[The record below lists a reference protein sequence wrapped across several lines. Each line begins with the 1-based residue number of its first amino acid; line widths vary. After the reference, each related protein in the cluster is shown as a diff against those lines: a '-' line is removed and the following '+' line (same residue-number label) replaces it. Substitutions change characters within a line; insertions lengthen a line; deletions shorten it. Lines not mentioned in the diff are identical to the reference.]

1 MISVLAGIR
10 YAFFALYIICSG
22 VLVTAAS
29 WHIGLA
35 NSVGASAQLDVYL
48 VFLGA
53 FGLLFVL
60 AVAFIDTMR
69 KYAVTST
76 VWFELGWIGL
86 FWVFYL
92 AAASASTAL
101 GPPEFCQVSV
111 STNLLGWRDACT
123 AVKVILAFTWIGT
136 ILFLAHLFTLLVLS
150 VLHAPQAPG
159 VWHSGVRDF
168 PWLDFATRPSFRNSV
183 SANGGVRM
191 GSEPSS
197 PTKYHY
203 ERRMAAAQP
212 IAAPVS
218 VQPAAPIYEA
228 MTSHAVYPSHTPEHY
243 PTHPYAAAAVSRP
256 APVHNVE
263 ASLPYQYRPERD
275 HRAKTQ
281 SQAIIEQFRA
291 GQLGKDSTS
300 QKPAPGQVQST
311 IVRALPQIPSSNE
324 VVSPRPRRANAGV
337 TEEQV
342 MGASQPIRKLPE
354 VQTSSNSRSYQPSQ
368 PPSLYPM
375 QVQSVMEH
383 ATPTVS
389 YSHEPQPLGDWPR
402 RNPPSDPRRE
412 RNAAPPPFQRIPA
425 TIPSAGPMTASGAR
439 ERVTRRM
446 DSTDSGNSSEGSLDS
461 DGAPRRKDGR
471 PKHRPP
477 PLDFSKLNAG
487 RR

>member
-10 YAFFALYIICSG
+10 YALFALYIICSG
-22 VLVTAAS
+22 VVVTAAS
-29 WHIGLA
+29 WHLGLA

-48 VFLGA
+48 IFLGA

-60 AVAFIDTMR
+60 AIAFIDTLR

-76 VWFELGWIGL
+76 VWFELAWIGL

-92 AAASASTAL
+92 AAASAATAL
-101 GPPEFCQVSV
+101 GPPAFCQVSV

-136 ILFLAHLFTLLVLS
+136 ILFLVHLFTLLVLS

-168 PWLDFATRPSFRNSV
+168 PWLDFTTRPSFRNSV

-197 PTKYHY
+197 PAKYHY
-203 ERRMAAAQP
+203 ERRMAAVQP
-212 IAAPVS
+212 NVAPVS
-218 VQPAAPIYEA
+218 VQPAPPIYSTMMNRA
-228 MTSHAVYPSHTPEHY
+228 AHASQTPEHY
-243 PTHPYAAAAVSRP
+243 PSHPYAAAAVSRP
-256 APVHNVE
+256 APVHDVE
-263 ASLPYQYRPERD
+263 ASQPYQYRPERD

-281 SQAIIEQFRA
+281 SQSIVEQFRA
-291 GQLGKDSTS
+291 NQQGQGSS
-300 QKPAPGQVQST
+300 SRKPVPGQVQST
-311 IVRALPQIPSSNE
+311 IVRALPQLPSSNE
-324 VVSPRPRRANAGV
+324 VVSPRPRRANSGL

-342 MGASQPIRKLPE
+342 MGASQPVRRLPE
-354 VQTSSNSRSYQPSQ
+354 AKTSSNSHSYHR
-368 PPSLYPM
+368 
-375 QVQSVMEH
+375 SVMDH
-383 ATPTVS
+383 AAPTVS
-389 YSHEPQPLGDWPR
+389 YPNEPQPLGDWPR
-402 RNPPSDPRRE
+402 RNPPTDSRRE

-425 TIPSAGPMTASGAR
+425 TIPSAGPMTASGAQ
-439 ERVTRRM
+439 ERVARRM
-446 DSTDSGNSSEGSLDS
+446 DSTESGNSSDGSLDS
-461 DGAPRRKDGR
+461 DGVPRRKDGR

>member
-10 YAFFALYIICSG
+10 YALFALYIMCSG

-29 WHIGLA
+29 WHLGLA
-35 NSVGASAQLDVYL
+35 NSVGVSAQLDVYL
-48 VFLGA
+48 IFLGA
-53 FGLLFVL
+53 FGLVFVL
-60 AVAFIDTMR
+60 AIAFIDTLR
-69 KYAVTST
+69 KYAITST
-76 VWFELGWIGL
+76 VWFELAWIGL

-92 AAASASTAL
+92 AAASAATAI
-101 GPPEFCQVSV
+101 GPPGFCQVSV
-111 STNLLGWRDACT
+111 STNLLGWKDACI

-136 ILFLAHLFTLLVLS
+136 ILSLAHLFTLLVLS

-168 PWLDFATRPSFRNSV
+168 PWLDFTARPSFRNSV

-203 ERRMAAAQP
+203 GRRMAPAQP
-212 IAAPVS
+212 NPAPVS
-218 VQPAAPIYEA
+218 VQPAPPIYA
-228 MTSHAVYPSHTPEHY
+228 TMTSRAAFPSHTPEHY
-243 PTHPYAAAAVSRP
+243 PTHIAAVPRP
-256 APVHNVE
+256 APVHDVE
-263 ASLPYQYRPERD
+263 ASQPYQYRPERD

-291 GQLGKDSTS
+291 GQGSS
-300 QKPAPGQVQST
+300 RQKPAPGQVQST
-311 IVRALPQIPSSNE
+311 IVRALPQLPSSDE
-324 VVSPRPRRANAGV
+324 IASPRPRRANSGL
-337 TEEQV
+337 TEGQV
-342 MGASQPIRKLPE
+342 MSASQPVRGLPE
-354 VQTSSNSRSYQPSQ
+354 VQASSNSHTYQSSQ

-383 ATPTVS
+383 APPAVS
-389 YSHEPQPLGDWPR
+389 YSNEPQPLGDWPR
-402 RNPPSDPRRE
+402 RNPPTESRRE
-412 RNAAPPPFQRIPA
+412 RNAAPSAFKHIPA
-425 TIPSAGPMTASGAR
+425 VIPSAGPMTTSGAR
-439 ERVTRRM
+439 ERVVRRM
-446 DSTDSGNSSEGSLDS
+446 DSTESGNTSDGSLDS
-461 DGAPRRKDGR
+461 NGVPRRRDGR